1 MYLPLRKWNKNPSRR
16 HKKQCRKPCLTKQ
29 ALSHQTPLF
38 HHRFPQHK
46 YNIILKWNIQ
56 ESLFSYYKN
65 LMIRWH
71 KITHM
76 WRVSSHRHEPFHI
89 VFRTFMLGEYI
100 NLSYIM
106 IVNRELKHTQ
116 VVWSMDNN
124 WKVDVVIFDA
134 LITSPT
140 NLKAPVLE
148 IKTKDYEWK
157 VSNNYATKRRTF
169 LISGCHP
176 WLKNICARATQ
187 KPCVGF

>member
-1 MYLPLRKWNKNPSRR
+1 MIQNKIHVPPLKKMKQNPSRR

-56 ESLFSYYKN
+56 ESLFAYYKN

-71 KITHM
+71 KITHT

-106 IVNRELKHTQ
+106 IVNREQTSILIHGQ
-116 VVWSMDNN
+116 QLEGECCYFWCIDNFTYKFESSSVRN
-124 WKVDVVIFDA
+124 
-134 LITSPT
+134 
-140 NLKAPVLE
+140 
-148 IKTKDYEWK
+148 
-157 VSNNYATKRRTF
+157 
-169 LISGCHP
+169 
-176 WLKNICARATQ
+176 
-187 KPCVGF
+187 